1 MTAHDGTGE
10 TRARRAGALDIRSI
24 TAVLFAIY
32 GVLLTGVGIAST
44 SPEDIAKAAGINI
57 NLWLG
62 LGMLLVAVVFGL
74 WVRLRP
80 VVVNTGE
87 PAEPGGSGKVDSDHS
102 AAQA

>member
-1 MTAHDGTGE
+1 MTAQDGAGE

-32 GVLLTGVGIAST
+32 GLLLTGVGIAST

-62 LGMLLVAVVFGL
+62 LGMLLVAVVFGA
-74 WVRLRP
+74 WARLRP
-80 VVVNTGE
+80 VVVTTGE
-87 PAEPGGSGKVDSDHS
+87 PADVSGSDKADSES
-102 AAQA
+102 PAPPA

>member
-1 MTAHDGTGE
+1 MTAHDGAGE
-10 TRARRAGALDIRSI
+10 TRAQRAGALDIRSI

-62 LGMLLVAVVFGL
+62 LGMLLVAVLFGL

-80 VVVNTGE
+80 VVVTTGE
-87 PAEPGGSGKVDSDHS
+87 PAEPGRADKVDSDHS